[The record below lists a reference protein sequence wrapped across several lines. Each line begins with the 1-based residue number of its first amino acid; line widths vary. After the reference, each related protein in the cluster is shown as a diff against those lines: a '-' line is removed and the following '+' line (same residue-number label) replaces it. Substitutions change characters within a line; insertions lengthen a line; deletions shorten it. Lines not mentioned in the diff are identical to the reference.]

1 MPADLLRVRDVALG
15 YGGRTVLSR
24 LDFTIERGDF
34 LGVMG
39 PNGSGKTTLLRALLG
54 LIKPLGGTM
63 EWVAQNGGPP
73 RLGYVPQRERLD
85 PNFPLSSLE
94 VAVMGRFG
102 KLGAMRRAGRADV
115 EMALGC
121 LRRVG
126 MERLAH
132 SPYRSLSGGQQQ
144 RVLIARALAGEPDAL
159 LLDEP
164 TNGMDIEPRCSR
176 PKAWRAPTGKKPDGP
191 ADRSLHRHVLL
202 AGVLVALGLAPLSV
216 YVVLRRIVFVG
227 AAVAEIS
234 SAGVALAILFN
245 LEPFPVA
252 LILTIVTFLCFSRAA
267 EYPRLPLEALIGMLY
282 AGGSA
287 AAVLLIARSPRG
299 EGDILNVLFGNILT
313 VPLPLLWM
321 MVVAFAAVLAVQYLA
336 YKEFLITAYDPDM
349 ARALGIR
356 VELWNTIFYV
366 ALGVAVAIAIRGVG
380 ALLAFTLLVAPGAA
394 ALCVVGSLGA
404 A

>member
-1 MPADLLRVRDVALG
+1 MDLL
-15 YGGRTVLSR
+15 TVP
-24 LDFTIERGDF
+24 F
-34 LGVMG
+34 M
-39 PNGSGKTTLLRALLG
+39 
-54 LIKPLGGTM
+54 
-63 EWVAQNGGPP
+63 
-73 RLGYVPQRERLD
+73 
-85 PNFPLSSLE
+85 
-94 VAVMGRFG
+94 
-102 KLGAMRRAGRADV
+102 
-115 EMALGC
+115 
-121 LRRVG
+121 
-126 MERLAH
+126 
-132 SPYRSLSGGQQQ
+132 
-144 RVLIARALAGEPDAL
+144 
-159 LLDEP
+159 
-164 TNGMDIEPRCSR
+164 
-176 PKAWRAPTGKKPDGP
+176 
-191 ADRSLHRHVLL
+191 RHVLL
-202 AGVLVALGLAPLSV
+202 AGVLVALGLAPLSI

-252 LILTIVTFLCFSRAA
+252 LALTIVTFLGFSRAA
-267 EYPRLPLEALIGMLY
+267 GNPRLPLEALIGMLY

-287 AAVLLIARSPRG
+287 AAVLLIAKSPRG

-321 MVVAFAAVLAVQYLA
+321 MVVAFAAVLAIQYLA

-380 ALLAFTLLVAPGAA
+380 ALLAFTLLVAPGAS

-404 A
+404 AFILATVVGVAATVAGIAGSYWLDLPTGPTIVGILAVVFGLSYLWTATRQA